1 MADKLIITKPDEK
14 RDGVN
19 SRTIKVSA
27 KSYAL
32 LEALSKESERPI
44 SYIADRLI
52 EFAFDFVEIAEGG
65 GEDG

>member
-1 MADKLIITKPDEK
+1 MTDKLIITKPDEK

-32 LEALSKESERPI
+32 LEALAKDAERPI

-52 EFAFDFVEIAEGG
+52 EFAFDFVEIEGG
-65 GEDG
+65 EEDA

>member
-1 MADKLIITKPDEK
+1 MTDKLIITKPDEK

-44 SYIADRLI
+44 SYIADMLI
-52 EFAFDFVEIAEGG
+52 EFAYSIAERMI
-65 GEDG
+65 E

>member
-1 MADKLIITKPDEK
+1 MPDKLIITKPEEK
-14 RDGVN
+14 RDG
-19 SRTIKVSA
+19 SDTRTIKVSA

-32 LEALSKESERPI
+32 LEALAKEAERPI

-65 GEDG
+65 EKDG